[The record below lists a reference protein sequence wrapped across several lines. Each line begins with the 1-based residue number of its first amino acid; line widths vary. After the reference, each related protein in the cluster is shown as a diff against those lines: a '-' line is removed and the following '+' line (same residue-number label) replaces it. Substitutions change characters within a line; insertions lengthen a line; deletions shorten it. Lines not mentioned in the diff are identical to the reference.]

1 MGGKGRVR
9 IRSSTI
15 LLAALILLAGG
26 TVVSMAIMGQNGT
39 GGSGDQAQAED
50 LILVQSDLPMW
61 TQVGGIE
68 AGEGN
73 SLYTRYNMTQAA
85 GCQFGS
91 CNVSG
96 PNVTL
101 MIELFQ
107 FQDPG
112 NATDWLNNVHIPRL
126 TAIMNE
132 STDKR
137 VPSAPQGNGTL
148 INFVAYDGKND
159 GWELSF
165 HQDVFVCR
173 IMIICPTGT
182 ADMEDMI
189 NYIADAQNDK
199 IVNSLS

>member
-1 MGGKGRVR
+1 MGGKGRAR
-9 IRSSTI
+9 MRSSTI
-15 LLAALILLAGG
+15 LLAILVILAGG
-26 TVVSMAIMGQNGT
+26 TVGAMAIISQNGT

-50 LILVQSDLPMW
+50 LILVQSDLPLW

-132 STDKR
+132 STDER
-137 VPSAPQGNGTL
+137 VPSAPNGNGTL
-148 INFVAYDGKND
+148 IHFVAYDGKND

-165 HQDVFVCR
+165 HQDMFVCR
-173 IMIICPTGT
+173 VMLICPTGT
-182 ADMEDMI
+182 EGMEDMI